1 MDKETIT
8 QDNWFRERL
17 LKRFTDYVK
26 IDTTSDR
33 HSQSEPTTPGQLVLA
48 EKLYGELKDLGLT
61 DIDLSTGGFLF
72 AALPANLP
80 SGSKEPPVI
89 GFMAHLDTSEA
100 APGKD
105 IRPQLHED
113 YNGGVIRLKDGVLL
127 DPDEFPDLL
136 DYLGDTVI
144 TSDGATLLGADDKAG
159 IAEIMTAVE
168 YLQSHREI
176 KHGNIQIIFT
186 PDEEQGLSMERFPME
201 KVRAEYCYTLDG
213 GKEGTIEDE
222 CFEAYKAELLF
233 QGISIHPGD
242 ARGRLVNAIE
252 MMNSFLSLLPQA
264 ESAQATDE
272 RYGFY
277 LPSEVKGRPEE
288 AELLLYLRDFEK
300 EVVERRIE
308 AVKTFAQSVEAAYP
322 GGKVTVN
329 VKKQYSNMLQYLR
342 KAPEVTAL
350 LAEAIKESGIE
361 PQTEIVRGGTDGARL
376 SELGV
381 PTPNVFAGGFN
392 FHSRKEWVPLSAM
405 VRATQTIINLS
416 RLWAGRSLKP

>member
-1 MDKETIT
+1 MDKENTT
-8 QDNWFRERL
+8 HDNWFRERL
-17 LKRFTDYVK
+17 LKRFTDYIK

-33 HSQSEPTTPGQLVLA
+33 HSQSQPTTPGQLELA
-48 EKLYGELKDLGLT
+48 EKLFGELKNFSLADLE
-61 DIDLSTGGFLF
+61 LSAGGFLF
-72 AALPANLP
+72 ATLPANLP
-80 SGSKEPPVI
+80 LGSKEPPVI
-89 GFMAHLDTSEA
+89 GFIAHLDTSEA

-105 IRPQLHED
+105 IRAQLHED
-113 YNGGVIRLKDGVLL
+113 YNGGVIKLKDGVLL

-136 DYLGDTVI
+136 DYRGDTVI
-144 TSDGATLLGADDKAG
+144 TSDGTTLLGADDKAG

-168 YLQSHREI
+168 YLQSHKEI

-201 KVRAEYCYTLDG
+201 KVKAEYCYTLDG

-222 CFEAYKAELLF
+222 CFEAYKAELIF
-233 QGISIHPGD
+233 RGISIHPGD
-242 ARGRLVNAIE
+242 ARGKLVNAIE
-252 MMNSFLSLLPQA
+252 MVNSFLTLLPQA

-277 LPSEVKGRPEE
+277 FPLEIKGSPEE
-288 AELLLYLRDFEK
+288 AELLLYLRDFER
-300 EVVERRIE
+300 EVVKRRIE

-329 VKKQYSNMLQYLR
+329 VKKQYSNMLQHLR
-342 KAPEVTAL
+342 KVPEVTAL
-350 LAEAIKESGIE
+350 LEEAIRESGIE

-405 VRATQTIINLS
+405 VRATKTVINLS
-416 RLWAGRSLKP
+416 RLWAERA

>member
-1 MDKETIT
+1 MDKENTT
-8 QDNWFRERL
+8 HDNWFREML
-17 LKRFTDYVK
+17 LKRFTDYIK
-26 IDTTSDR
+26 IDTISDR
-33 HSQSEPTTPGQLVLA
+33 HSQSQPTTPGQLELA
-48 EKLYGELKDLGLT
+48 EKLFGELKNFSLADLELGA
-61 DIDLSTGGFLF
+61 GGFLF
-72 AALPANLP
+72 ATLPANLP
-80 SGSKEPPVI
+80 LGSKEPPVI
-89 GFMAHLDTSEA
+89 GFIAHLDTSEA

-105 IRPQLHED
+105 IRAQLHED
-113 YNGGVIRLKDGVLL
+113 YNGGVIKLKDGVVL

-136 DYLGDTVI
+136 DYRGDTVI
-144 TSDGATLLGADDKAG
+144 TSDGTTLLGADDKAG

-168 YLQSHREI
+168 YLQSHKEI

-201 KVRAEYCYTLDG
+201 KVKAEYCYTLDG

-222 CFEAYKAELLF
+222 CFEAYKAELIF
-233 QGISIHPGD
+233 RGISIHPGD
-242 ARGRLVNAIE
+242 ARGKLVNAIE
-252 MMNSFLSLLPQA
+252 MVNSFLTLLPQA

-277 LPSEVKGRPEE
+277 FPLEIKGSPEE
-288 AELLLYLRDFEK
+288 AELLLYLRDFER
-300 EVVERRIE
+300 EVVKRRIE

-329 VKKQYSNMLQYLR
+329 VKKQYSNMLQHLR
-342 KAPEVTAL
+342 KVPEVTAL
-350 LAEAIKESGIE
+350 LEEAIRESGIE

-405 VRATQTIINLS
+405 VRATKTVINLS
-416 RLWAGRSLKP
+416 RLWAERA

>member
-1 MDKETIT
+1 MDKENTT
-8 QDNWFRERL
+8 HDNWFRERL
-17 LKRFTDYVK
+17 LKRFTDYIK

-33 HSQSEPTTPGQLVLA
+33 HSQSQPTTPGQLELA
-48 EKLYGELKDLGLT
+48 EKLFGELKNFSLADLELGA
-61 DIDLSTGGFLF
+61 GGFLF
-72 AALPANLP
+72 ATLPANLP
-80 SGSKEPPVI
+80 LGSKEPPVI
-89 GFMAHLDTSEA
+89 GFIAHLDTSEA
-100 APGKD
+100 APGKV
-105 IRPQLHED
+105 IRAQLHED
-113 YNGGVIRLKDGVLL
+113 YNGGVIKLKDGVVL

-136 DYLGDTVI
+136 DYRGDTVI
-144 TSDGATLLGADDKAG
+144 TSDGTTLLGADDKAG

-168 YLQSHREI
+168 YLQSHKEI

-201 KVRAEYCYTLDG
+201 KVKAEYCYTLDG

-222 CFEAYKAELLF
+222 CFEAYKAELIF
-233 QGISIHPGD
+233 RGISIHPGD
-242 ARGRLVNAIE
+242 ARGKLVNAIE
-252 MMNSFLSLLPQA
+252 MVNSFLTLLPQA

-277 LPSEVKGRPEE
+277 FPLEIKGSPEE
-288 AELLLYLRDFEK
+288 AELLLYLRDFER
-300 EVVERRIE
+300 EVVKRRIE

-329 VKKQYSNMLQYLR
+329 VKKQYSNMLQHLR
-342 KAPEVTAL
+342 KVPEVTAL
-350 LAEAIKESGIE
+350 LEEAIRESGIE

-405 VRATQTIINLS
+405 VRATKTVINLS
-416 RLWAGRSLKP
+416 RLWAERA

>member
-8 QDNWFRERL
+8 HDNWFRERL
-17 LKRFTDYVK
+17 LKRFTDYIK

-33 HSQSEPTTPGQLVLA
+33 HSKSEPTTPGQLELA
-48 EKLYGELKDLGLT
+48 EKLYGELKDLNLT
-61 DIDLSTGGFLF
+61 DIELSTGGFLF

-80 SGSKEPPVI
+80 AGSKEPPVI
-89 GFMAHLDTSEA
+89 GFMAHLDTSEEV
-100 APGKD
+100 PGKD
-105 IRPQLHED
+105 IEPQLHED
-113 YNGGVIRLKDGVLL
+113 YNGGVIRLKDGVVL

-136 DYLGDTVI
+136 DYRGDTVI

-186 PDEEQGLSMERFPME
+186 PDEETGLSMERFPME
-201 KVRAEYCYTLDG
+201 KVRAKYCYTLDG

-233 QGISIHPGD
+233 RGINIHPGV
-242 ARGRLVNAIE
+242 ARGKLVNAIE

-277 LPSEVKGRPEE
+277 FPLEIKGSPEE

-300 EVVERRIE
+300 EVVERRLE

-322 GGKVTVN
+322 GGKVAVN
-329 VKKQYSNMLQYLR
+329 VKKQYSNMLQHLR
-342 KAPEVTAL
+342 KTPEVTAL
-350 LAEAIKESGIE
+350 LAEAIRESGIE

-416 RLWAGRSLKP
+416 RLWAERS